1 MARTNLATRFT
12 ETTHEGAPAARMTAE
27 QALRRS
33 VLSCLLWEREFYEDG
48 EEIAGRIRKLANE
61 VKPETLAA
69 LAGEARTRFK
79 LRHVPLLLLVAL
91 IGRREPEARKLVA
104 DAIAGT
110 VRRAD
115 EPGELIALYRKLNGR
130 ADRAPAKL
138 TKQMKAGLAAA
149 LPSFDAYQLAKYD
162 RDGAVKL
169 RDVFRL
175 VHPKP
180 ANAEQAEL
188 WRRLVKGELESPDT
202 WEVALSAGA
211 DKRETFERLLR
222 EGKLGYLALLRNLR
236 NMTAASVDTG
246 LIRDAILARKGA
258 RDVLPFRFVAAAR
271 ACPQMEPALDTAL
284 LASLGD
290 MPKLPGKT
298 VVLVDVSGSM
308 NDKLSSKSDLTRRD
322 AAATLASILP
332 GEDVRVFAF
341 ADTVVEIPR
350 RMGMAGVDA
359 INQAPRGSTRLF
371 DAVAAVKA
379 QVPHDRM
386 VVITDEQATDPSR
399 FGYWIVGS
407 VRTLPDPL
415 NRGYMVNVASARN
428 GVGYGKWT
436 HIDGFSE
443 AVLTFIREHE
453 AAQ

>member
-33 VLSCLLWEREFYEDG
+33 VLSCLLWEREFYEEG
-48 EEIAGRIRKLANE
+48 EEIAGRIRKLASE

-180 ANAEQAEL
+180 ANAEQADL
-188 WRRLVKGELESPDT
+188 WRRLVKGELEAPDT
-202 WEVALSAGA
+202 WEVALSGGA

-222 EGKLGYLALLRNLR
+222 DGKLGYLALLRNLR
-236 NMTAASVDTG
+236 NMTAANVDTG

-290 MPKLPGKT
+290 MPKLPGRT

-308 NDKLSSKSDLTRRD
+308 SKNLSSRSDLTRMD
-322 AAATLASILP
+322 AAATLASLIPSDDL
-332 GEDVRVFAF
+332 RVFSF
-341 ADTVVEIPR
+341 SDGLVEVPPR
-350 RMGMAGVDA
+350 KGMAGVAA
-359 INQAPRGSTRLF
+359 IIGSQPHSGTRLGE
-371 DAVAAVKA
+371 AVAAVNRW
-379 QVPHDRM
+379 PHDRLI
-386 VVITDEQATDPSR
+386 VVTDEQSHSR
-399 FGYWIVGS
+399 V
-407 VRTLPDPL
+407 PDPAA
-415 NRGYMVNVASARN
+415 GKAYMLNVASARN